1 MSRFKMDSGQLEF
14 VGSEL
19 QRPECV
25 LCTRD
30 GSVYISDWRGGVTCI
45 NSDGSQRAFLDATQP
60 SVLRP
65 NGIALDRDGS
75 FLLAHLGDEDGGV
88 WRLRR
93 DGTVEPFVVEVGGE
107 KLPPTN
113 FVMID
118 RKERVWITV
127 STRLSPRARGYR
139 KDVADGFVVLVDSE
153 GSRIVADGIGY
164 ANEVQLDASGEWLYV
179 NETFGRKLTRFRVGK
194 DGRLSGKETVAV
206 FGHGTYPDGLCFDV
220 EGGVWV
226 TSIVSNRVIRV
237 DTDGSQD
244 VVLEDHDP
252 GEVDRVESAF
262 AEGRMDRSHLGTSF
276 GRRLRNVS
284 SVAFG
289 GADLQTVYLGCL
301 LGDAIATFRSP
312 VAGLAPA
319 HWEW

>member
-1 MSRFKMDSGQLEF
+1 
-14 VGSEL
+14 
-19 QRPECV
+19 
-25 LCTRD
+25 
-30 GSVYISDWRGGVTCI
+30 
-45 NSDGSQRAFLDATQP
+45 
-60 SVLRP
+60 
-65 NGIALDRDGS
+65 
-75 FLLAHLGDEDGGV
+75 
-88 WRLRR
+88 
-93 DGTVEPFVVEVGGE
+93 
-107 KLPPTN
+107 
-113 FVMID
+113 MID
-118 RKERVWITV
+118 RRERVWITV

-139 KDVADGFVVLVDSE
+139 KDVADGFVVLVDSG

-194 DGRLSGKETVAV
+194 DGGLSGKETVAV

-262 AEGRMDRSHLGTSF
+262 VEGRMDRSHLGTSF

-284 SVAFG
+284 SLAFG